1 MGAELITTSVRS
13 RNIKDAWNN
22 VYEQASEY
30 SGNQDGYSGDF
41 NTCQFTKDVTSFLK
55 SMTTKQLDEYIEEH
69 CPKREAWGYCIVDP
83 VQNKNKV
90 KSQVDV
96 TPQKGTRKWETI
108 YKAVTSWD
116 QIEVARDKSQTEC
129 IKKARA
135 YVESNPNTSLR
146 VVIAKELI
154 NGNVQCA
161 TITYKKSQTEKA
173 GLYKF
178 IGLAAC

>member
-13 RNIKDAWNN
+13 KNIKDAWAN

-30 SGNQDGYSGDF
+30 SGHQDGYSGDF
-41 NTCQFTKDVTSFLK
+41 NTCQFTKDMTSFLK
-55 SMTTKQLDEYIEEH
+55 SMTTKQLDLYIAEH
-69 CPKREAWGYCIVDP
+69 CPKREAWGYCIADP

-96 TPQKGTRKWETI
+96 TPQKGTRKWETV
-108 YKAVTSWD
+108 YKAITSWD
-116 QIEVARDKSQTEC
+116 QIEVARDRSQTEC

-135 YVESNPNTSLR
+135 YIESNPNASLK
-146 VVIAKELI
+146 VIIAKELVD
-154 NGNVQCA
+154 GNVQCA

-178 IGLAAC
+178 IGVAAC